1 MKNSRYLTLIVL
13 TLFIGCNFS
22 KGVKKDLATGLS
34 ASYNGFAVTDVFLAD
49 NSDKRLS
56 SNKIPLGS
64 EIKIIAD
71 GVENYTVKEGK
82 VFPGCSIWLTSK
94 EGKELLFLPDAFS
107 DLKEGKVLNEAR
119 ALKALLTTGDPM
131 MAGEVYHF
139 KAVFFDK
146 LKKENTITAE
156 VDLQMQ

>member
-1 MKNSRYLTLIVL
+1 MKKPCLLYFIVFV
-13 TLFIGCNFS
+13 LFCACNFS

-34 ASYNGFAVTDVFLAD
+34 ASYNGFAVTDIFLAD
-49 NSDKRLS
+49 NSDNRLS

-71 GVENYTVKEGK
+71 GVENYVVKEGK
-82 VFPGCSIWLTSK
+82 VYPGCSIWLTSK
-94 EGKELLFLPDAFS
+94 DGKELLFVPDAFS
-107 DLKEGKVLNEAR
+107 DLKDGKVQNEAR
-119 ALKALLTTGDPM
+119 ALKALLTTGEPM
-131 MAGEVYHF
+131 VAGETYHF

-156 VDLQMQ
+156 VDLLMQ

>member
-1 MKNSRYLTLIVL
+1 MNNRRLLYFIVFV
-13 TLFIGCNFS
+13 LFCACNFS

-34 ASYNGFAVTDVFLAD
+34 ASYNGFAVTDIFLAD
-49 NSDKRLS
+49 NSDNRLG

-71 GVENYTVKEGK
+71 GVGNYTVKEGK
-82 VFPGCSIWLTSK
+82 VYPGCSIWLTGQD
-94 EGKELLFLPDAFS
+94 GKELLFVPDAFA
-107 DLKEGKVLNEAR
+107 DLKDGKAQHEAK
-119 ALKALLTTGDPM
+119 ALKALLTTGEPM
-131 MAGEVYHF
+131 VAGEIYHF

-156 VDLQMQ
+156 VDLLMQ